1 MQDLFIFVMMMTFLV
16 FSVVLTMMPVYA
28 TEVLRGNSETAGYL
42 QAASG
47 LGALVAVLIVVPL
60 AQTQKRSGLVLAA
73 AAVWMGVWLLV
84 FAFSNSLPLSL
95 ISMFLGSVGAP
106 TIMTMALGLVQL
118 MAPPDMRARLLSL
131 FTMVSFGLQPFA
143 AFLIGQSAEHFGVR
157 TAIEINSLLLIIG
170 ALAMLLLRGDL
181 RRWEVK
187 APQPKVMPSEA
198 A

>member
-1 MQDLFIFVMMMTFLV
+1 
-16 FSVVLTMMPVYA
+16 
-28 TEVLRGNSETAGYL
+28 
-42 QAASG
+42 
-47 LGALVAVLIVVPL
+47 
-60 AQTQKRSGLVLAA
+60 
-73 AAVWMGVWLLV
+73 
-84 FAFSNSLPLSL
+84 
-95 ISMFLGSVGAP
+95 MFLGSVGAP

-131 FTMVSFGLQPFA
+131 FTMISFGLQPFA
-143 AFLIGQSAEHFGVR
+143 AFLIGQSAERFGVR
-157 TAIEINSLLLIIG
+157 TAIEINSILLIIG